1 MRPNEY
7 FDIVQQIFSED
18 GLTIGPL
25 RIQCSEA
32 LSVQIKSVESGIKI
46 IFSDRKP
53 KVTLQKIIT
62 FSVSINAIHFSQ
74 NGGVL
79 EIDHFPDL
87 PFSYNQILK

>member
-1 MRPNEY
+1 MQPTEY
-7 FDIVQQIFSED
+7 FEIVQQIFSQD

-25 RIQCSEA
+25 RIQCSGA
-32 LSVQIKSVESGIKI
+32 LSVQIESVQSGIKM
-46 IFSDRKP
+46 IFSGHKP

-62 FSVSINAIHFSQ
+62 FSVSVNGIHFSQ

-79 EIDHFPDL
+79 ELDHFPDL